1 MSITAEVIILFIVVL
16 VGALCK
22 KLNYFTDE
30 TIHGTTQIVVNV
42 TLPCLTISNMQRPFA
57 TDVLVNFLLTLVL
70 SSAVIL
76 VSLAAT
82 RFLFRKRDAA
92 RRAVLVNME
101 AFSNCGF
108 MGYPIILAINPDW
121 MMYAVAYNI
130 AFTFI
135 SWTIGVSLYGNGSRM
150 NLRRALLNPNV
161 FSAFIGFTL
170 FCCNVTL
177 PAIPAEALALIGGLT
192 TPLSMLLIGTRVCGV
207 HIADFKDRDYHI
219 AAALRL
225 VIIPLIV
232 YAALRPF
239 PLAPAVA
246 SAVFILT
253 AMPSGTMTAMQ
264 AELYGGD
271 TVFAARA
278 IAYTTLLSLVSVPV
292 MSMLL

>member
-22 KLNYFTDE
+22 KLNYFTNE

-177 PAIPAEALALIGGLT
+177 PAIPAEALALIGGVT
-192 TPLSMLLIGTRVCGV
+192 TPLSMLLIGTRVCRRA
-207 HIADFKDRDYHI
+207 HRRLQRPRLPHRR
-219 AAALRL
+219 ALRL
-225 VIIPLIV
+225 VIIPLIA

-239 PLAPAVA
+239 PWRPPWPAPY
-246 SAVFILT
+246 SSSLRC
-253 AMPSGTMTAMQ
+253 P
-264 AELYGGD
+264 
-271 TVFAARA
+271 RA
-278 IAYTTLLSLVSVPV
+278 P
-292 MSMLL
+292 